1 MRTQS
6 LSIRACGARPHF
18 WKFKNQGLLG
28 QHFGDKTLGI
38 LVHYLK
44 LLGTFKD
51 SGEMWEWHRE
61 VTLIISGMPET
72 HQVFGQCETALA
84 FWNGHLMSPD
94 TWVWTLMKKKT
105 ELIKE
110 LSQPHWVSRRVSNSP
125 MKLPGGSLPRYRN
138 WQLIDL
144 PPPGW

>member
-1 MRTQS
+1 MVQEQDPAKTEEVSQREIPRASRARSCYRRNGMRTQS

-84 FWNGHLMSPD
+84 F
-94 TWVWTLMKKKT
+94 
-105 ELIKE
+105 
-110 LSQPHWVSRRVSNSP
+110 
-125 MKLPGGSLPRYRN
+125 
-138 WQLIDL
+138 
-144 PPPGW
+144 